1 MILIFALLLAF
12 FQPSPSAD
20 VATGE
25 WAGMMSRSGDHLGV
39 RFDLSAD
46 PSVRSTF
53 SAPDLG
59 AIDVPLQRVT
69 LGMQV
74 HWELVGDASTTVF
87 DGAIRGDALTGTFT
101 ENGSAGTF
109 ALHRVSA
116 TTGKRYAERDVA
128 FYNGGV
134 RLGGT
139 LFLPAGTGSHPG
151 IIFVHG
157 SGDEGRWASAFLADY
172 AARHGIAALIYD
184 KRGVGASSGN
194 WRTSTLPDLAADA
207 RAGIRLLAQTPGV
220 DSRRI
225 GVYGHSQGGGIAPEI
240 AAGNPLVSFVVAAD
254 GPVGPQY
261 LQDIYRVDTYLEQH
275 YSGKQLADAERLYR
289 EFVDVARTGGS
300 HAQLRADI
308 RAAGNATWLTDVGIP
323 DDRSWVWDWYPRYA
337 HYDNRSAW
345 KKVRVPVLILF
356 GGKDALVPVKPSIDQ
371 TIALLKQGGDPP
383 VTVRVFDDAD
393 HTLRV
398 PPKTAQGWPHLPSG
412 FPDVIAAFIF
422 SLS

>member
-12 FQPSPSAD
+12 FQPSPSAG

-59 AIDVPLQRVT
+59 AIGVPLQRVM
-69 LGMQV
+69 LGTHV

-101 ENGSAGTF
+101 ENGNGGTF

-116 TTGKRYAERDVA
+116 ATGKPYAERDVT
-128 FYNGGV
+128 FYNGSV

-139 LFLPAGTGSHPG
+139 LFLPAATGPHPG

-157 SGDEGRWASAFLADY
+157 SGDEGRWATAFLADY

-184 KRGVGASSGN
+184 KRGVGASGGN

-207 RAGIRLLAQTPGV
+207 RAGIQLLAQTPGV
-220 DSRRI
+220 DSHRI
-225 GVYGHSQGGGIAPEI
+225 GVYGHSQGAEIAPEI
-240 AAGNPLVSFVVAAD
+240 VAGNPLASFVVAAD

-275 YSGKQLADAERLYR
+275 YSGRHLADAERLYR
-289 EFVDVARTGGS
+289 EFVDVARTGGP
-300 HAQLRADI
+300 HAQLQADI
-308 RAAGNATWLTDVGIP
+308 RAAGDAPWLADLAIP

-337 HYDNRSAW
+337 NYDNRSAW

-371 TIALLKQGGDPP
+371 TIGLLKQGGDPH

-398 PPKTAQGWPHLPSG
+398 PPKTAQGWPHLPGG
-412 FPDVIAAFIF
+412 FPDIVAAFVF
-422 SLS
+422 SPS